1 MFPWLNCSGLERSRR
16 RRLRRISHC
25 AYRDICTSPVREMLT
40 RYSSERNIPTTTI
53 AAKATPMAICH
64 IVFLRSARSASCS
77 NWSVAG
83 WLSKIKTRRIGW
95 RLASMRIG
103 AETTAKNFFR
113 RKTRNPERSGRRV
126 QRVGGLWLKPL
137 LNRGVRISLT
147 YFFATLGEGEL
158 T

>member
-1 MFPWLNCSGLERSRR
+1 VARAVEATTLAQDFALCLSRHLHVS
-16 RRLRRISHC
+16 RLGDAHSH
-25 AYRDICTSPVREMLT
+25 
-40 RYSSERNIPTTTI
+40 YSNERNIPITTI
-53 AAKATPMAICH
+53 AAKAMPMAICH

-77 NWSVAG
+77 NLSVAG

-103 AETTAKNFFR
+103 GETTAKNFFR
-113 RKTRNPERSGRRV
+113 RETRSAERSGRRV

-137 LNRGVRISLT
+137 LNRGVRISLS
-147 YFFATLGEGEL
+147 YFFATSGEGEL